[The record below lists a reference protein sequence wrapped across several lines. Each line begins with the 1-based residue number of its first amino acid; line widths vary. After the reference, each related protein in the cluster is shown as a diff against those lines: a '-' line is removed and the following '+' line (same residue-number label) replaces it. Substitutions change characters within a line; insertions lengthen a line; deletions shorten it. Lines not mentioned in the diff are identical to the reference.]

1 MSSRYQ
7 PQLPTWKQ
15 DLAKSSGLGFI
26 SNINYIA
33 YANDNYC
40 EVYRKRELA
49 GYGLFMFFILCI
61 EILFL
66 FIFIH
71 SLFEYRIPWGA
82 LIFLSIFA
90 FLFNFLGY
98 YILFHF
104 LRAYYAPASSPI
116 RFNRQTGKVYFYENV
131 AMKYGLQ
138 FRIPRKAFKDLK
150 KYEIKVYDWQNIEGI
165 LLGATRIL
173 NAGGTSDSH
182 YLMCVGCKPNSDDV
196 IDRFFISRTDEYGTA
211 WNWLSN
217 FMQYRLEKPIDQNG
231 LKYVAYNSEDKQ
243 SFADIEPRRKLTSR
257 QIEGLDKASKASSK
271 EELTQI
277 ELEYQLDKIVY
288 PVY

>member
-40 EVYRKRELA
+40 EVYRKREIGEA
-49 GYGLFMFFILCI
+49 CVAFG
-61 EILFL
+61 LFL
-66 FIFIH
+66 FFYIAF
-71 SLFEYRIPWGA
+71 
-82 LIFLSIFA
+82 IFA
-90 FLFNFLGY
+90 TISMLFPPISIGVFIFALLCLFPINVVGCYVF
-98 YILFHF
+98 FHF

-138 FRIPRKAFKDLK
+138 FRIPLKAFKDLK
-150 KYEIKVYDWQNIEGI
+150 KYEIKVYDWQNVEGI
-165 LLGATRIL
+165 LLGATRVL

-211 WNWLSN
+211 WNWISN

-231 LKYVAYNSEDKQ
+231 LKYIAYNSEDKQ

-277 ELEYQLDKIVY
+277 ELEYQLDKTVY